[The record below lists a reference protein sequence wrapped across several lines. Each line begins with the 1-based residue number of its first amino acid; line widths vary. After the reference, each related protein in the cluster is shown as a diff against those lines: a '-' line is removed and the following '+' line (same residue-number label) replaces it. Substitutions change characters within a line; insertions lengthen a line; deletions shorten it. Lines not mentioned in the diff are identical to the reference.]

1 MSRIRTATPKRP
13 PRVPPRKSSRIPV
26 ADSDFSASMYDRL
39 SASDDFDEP
48 LRGLSTREL
57 LDEVVFQH
65 YFGSLP

>member
-1 MSRIRTATPKRP
+1 MSRIRTATTKRP
-13 PRVPPRKSSRIPV
+13 PRVPPRSGVRIPV

-39 SASDDFDEP
+39 TSTDDFDEP

-57 LDEVVFQH
+57 LDDVVFQH

>member
-1 MSRIRTATPKRP
+1 
-13 PRVPPRKSSRIPV
+13 
-26 ADSDFSASMYDRL
+26 MYDRL